1 MPLRG
6 KSRLQQNA
14 LAAFV
19 HAIPLALMLFTPSAA
34 SGQQPA
40 STPSGIASN
49 AAACHD
55 PAGWNIA
62 CLRARYSGPAAAWPA
77 PTIDAGVQWHEWAP
91 VPPVAS
97 PPLQWTAANP
107 GQAELAADVAR
118 PAVVALGQMLFFDT
132 RLSRKGEVSCASCH
146 QPQRA
151 FTDGLPLAV
160 GEDKLMGRRRST
172 PLYAAPFAPRLFWD
186 GRAASLKE
194 QVMGPLH
201 DPREMNHDAAGAVA
215 RLREND
221 VYPARFLEAFG
232 DAPAAPSPAA
242 ASASP
247 TVVSASSAATA
258 TASAATATAS
268 AATATASAATTP
280 VAQAPGASALTSAI
294 DADRL
299 ARALAAYVASL
310 RPEKTRFD
318 DFLAGRADAL
328 DDTELLGLHLFR
340 TQARCMNCHNGPL
353 LTDHQFHNIGL
364 SFYGRRNQDLG
375 RYEATRDP
383 ADLGRFRTPSLRNVA
398 QAGPWMHNGLFPDLR
413 GLLRMYNA
421 GMGREAPP
429 ADPPDP
435 HAPRKSAHIKP
446 LDLSPAEIDALLAF
460 LKTL

>member
-6 KSRLQQNA
+6 KSRHRLNAVATLLSVVALSLPPTA
-14 LAAFV
+14 LAA
-19 HAIPLALMLFTPSAA
+19 AA
-34 SGQQPA
+34 GPPPDSPPA
-40 STPSGIASN
+40 GIVSD
-49 AAACHD
+49 AACH
-55 PAGWNIA
+55 PLTGWDLA
-62 CLRARYSGPAAAWPA
+62 CLRARYSAPTASWPA
-77 PTIDAGVQWHEWAP
+77 PAIDAGVRWNEWAP
-91 VPPVAS
+91 VPPVAD
-97 PPLQWTAANP
+97 PPMQWTAANP

-118 PAVVALGQMLFFDT
+118 PAIVALGQMLFFDA
-132 RLSRKGEVSCASCH
+132 RLSRKGEISCASCH

-215 RLREND
+215 RLRETD
-221 VYPARFLEAFG
+221 MYPAHFLDAFG
-232 DAPAAPSPAA
+232 GATAASSPAT
-242 ASASP
+242 ASASS
-247 TVVSASSAATA
+247 TVAPASSAAGSTTSA
-258 TASAATATAS
+258 STSTSTSASASASAAMIPT
-268 AATATASAATTP
+268 
-280 VAQAPGASALTSAI
+280 AQAPAASTTASAI

-318 DFLAGRADAL
+318 EFLAGRVDAL
-328 DDTELLGLHLFR
+328 DDSELLGLHLFR
-340 TQARCMNCHNGPL
+340 TQARCMNCHSGPL

-421 GMGREAPP
+421 GMGRDAPP

-435 HAPRKSAHIKP
+435 YAPRKSEHIKP

>member
-6 KSRLQQNA
+6 SARPRTGALAVPLGASRLGA
-14 LAAFV
+14 TSLGASYLRASFLRASLLCTSFLCAPPLYAA
-19 HAIPLALMLFTPSAA
+19 HPGAAPPSAA
-34 SGQQPA
+34 LALADTATAAGQADPRA
-40 STPSGIASN
+40 IAD
-49 AAACHD
+49 APACHTQ
-55 PAGWNIA
+55 AGWDLA
-62 CLRARYSGPAAAWPA
+62 CLRARYVGPAAGWPA
-77 PTIDAGVQWHEWAP
+77 PAIDAGVHWTEWAA
-91 VPPVAS
+91 VPPASS
-97 PPLQWTAANP
+97 PPLQWTAANA
-107 GQAELAADVAR
+107 GQAELAADVTR
-118 PAVVALGQMLFFDT
+118 PAVVTLGQMLFFDA
-132 RLSRKGEVSCASCH
+132 RLSRKGQVSCASCH

-221 VYPARFLEAFG
+221 MYPARFLEAFG
-232 DAPAAPSPAA
+232 DASVA
-242 ASASP
+242 ASTAASP
-247 TVVSASSAATA
+247 
-258 TASAATATAS
+258 
-268 AATATASAATTP
+268 
-280 VAQAPGASALTSAI
+280 I

-310 RPEKTRFD
+310 RPERTRFD

-383 ADLGRFRTPSLRNVA
+383 ADLGKFRTPSLRNVA

-413 GLLRMYNA
+413 GLLRMYNV

-435 HAPRKSAHIKP
+435 YAPRKSEHIKP

>member
-1 MPLRG
+1 MGAGP
-6 KSRLQQNA
+6 SRRQ
-14 LAAFV
+14 
-19 HAIPLALMLFTPSAA
+19 
-34 SGQQPA
+34 
-40 STPSGIASN
+40 
-49 AAACHD
+49 
-55 PAGWNIA
+55 
-62 CLRARYSGPAAAWPA
+62 
-77 PTIDAGVQWHEWAP
+77 
-91 VPPVAS
+91 

-186 GRAASLKE
+186 GRAASLRE

-215 RLREND
+215 RLRQTD
-221 VYPARFLEAFG
+221 MYPKRFLEAFG
-232 DAPAAPSPAA
+232 GAPVAASPTA

-247 TVVSASSAATA
+247 IVASASSAATS
-258 TASAATATAS
+258 TASTTAS
-268 AATATASAATTP
+268 TP
-280 VAQAPGASALTSAI
+280 ASAI
-294 DADRL
+294 DADHL

-429 ADPPDP
+429 ADPRTRMRR
-435 HAPRKSAHIKP
+435 ASRRTS
-446 LDLSPAEIDALLAF
+446 SRS
-460 LKTL
+460 T

>member
-1 MPLRG
+1 MSQRPTPDTNATRNVSMPLRG

-49 AAACHD
+49 AATCHD

-215 RLREND
+215 RLRQTD
-221 VYPARFLEAFG
+221 MYPPRFLDAFG
-232 DAPAAPSPAA
+232 GAPAAASPAT

-247 TVVSASSAATA
+247 TVASASSAATS
-258 TASAATATAS
+258 TASTMAS
-268 AATATASAATTP
+268 TP
-280 VAQAPGASALTSAI
+280 ASAI

>member
-6 KSRLQQNA
+6 KSRLRPNT
-14 LAAFV
+14 LATV
-19 HAIPLALMLFTPSAA
+19 LHAIPLALLLATASSA

-40 STPSGIASN
+40 STPSGMASG

-107 GQAELAADVAR
+107 GQAELAADLAR

-151 FTDGLPLAV
+151 FTDGLPLAM

-215 RLREND
+215 RLRQTD
-221 VYPARFLEAFG
+221 MYPPRFLEAFG
-232 DAPAAPSPAA
+232 GAPAAASPAT

-247 TVVSASSAATA
+247 TVASASSAATS
-258 TASAATATAS
+258 TASTTAS
-268 AATATASAATTP
+268 TP
-280 VAQAPGASALTSAI
+280 ASAI

>member
-6 KSRLQQNA
+6 KSRLRPSA
-14 LAAFV
+14 LAAV
-19 HAIPLALMLFTPSAA
+19 LHAIPLALLLAAPSTA
-34 SGQQPA
+34 SGRQPA
-40 STPSGIASN
+40 SMPSGIASN

-62 CLRARYSGPAAAWPA
+62 CLRARYSGPVAGWPA
-77 PTIDAGVQWHEWAP
+77 PTIDAGVQWNEWAP
-91 VPPVAS
+91 VPAVAS
-97 PPLQWTAANP
+97 PPLQWTAANL

-215 RLREND
+215 RLRETD
-221 VYPARFLEAFG
+221 MYPARFLEAFG
-232 DAPAAPSPAA
+232 GAPAAQA
-242 ASASP
+242 
-247 TVVSASSAATA
+247 
-258 TASAATATAS
+258 
-268 AATATASAATTP
+268 P
-280 VAQAPGASALTSAI
+280 VASTPTSAI

-383 ADLGRFRTPSLRNVA
+383 ADLGKFRTPSLRNVA

-429 ADPPDP
+429 AAPPDP
-435 HAPRKSAHIKP
+435 YAPRKSAHIKP

>member
-6 KSRLQQNA
+6 KSRLLPNA
-14 LAAFV
+14 LAAV
-19 HAIPLALMLFTPSAA
+19 LHAIPLALLLAAPATA
-34 SGQQPA
+34 SGRQPA
-40 STPSGIASN
+40 SMPSGIASN

-62 CLRARYSGPAAAWPA
+62 CLRARYSGSAAGWPA
-77 PTIDAGVQWHEWAP
+77 PTIDAGVHWNEWAP
-91 VPPVAS
+91 VPAVAS
-97 PPLQWTAANP
+97 PLQWTAANP

-118 PAVVALGQMLFFDT
+118 PAVVTLGQMLFFDT

-215 RLREND
+215 RLRQND
-221 VYPARFLEAFG
+221 VYSARFLEAFG
-232 DAPAAPSPAA
+232 GAPMAAP
-242 ASASP
+242 
-247 TVVSASSAATA
+247 TA
-258 TASAATATAS
+258 
-268 AATATASAATTP
+268 
-280 VAQAPGASALTSAI
+280 SAI

>member
-19 HAIPLALMLFTPSAA
+19 HAIPLALMLVTPSAA

-201 DPREMNHDAAGAVA
+201 DPREMNHDATGAVA
-215 RLREND
+215 RLRQTD
-221 VYPARFLEAFG
+221 MYPPRFLEAFG
-232 DAPAAPSPAA
+232 GAPAAASPAA

-247 TVVSASSAATA
+247 TVASASSAATS
-258 TASAATATAS
+258 TASTTAS
-268 AATATASAATTP
+268 TP
-280 VAQAPGASALTSAI
+280 ASAI

>member
-19 HAIPLALMLFTPSAA
+19 HAIPLALMLVTPSAA

-268 AATATASAATTP
+268 AATTP

>member
-6 KSRLQQNA
+6 KSRLRPNA
-14 LAAFV
+14 LATV
-19 HAIPLALMLFTPSAA
+19 LHAIPLALLLATASSA

-40 STPSGIASN
+40 STPSGMASN
-49 AAACHD
+49 AACHD

-201 DPREMNHDAAGAVA
+201 DPREMNHDATGAVA
-215 RLREND
+215 RLRQTD
-221 VYPARFLEAFG
+221 MYPPRFLEAFG
-232 DAPAAPSPAA
+232 GAPAAASPAA

-247 TVVSASSAATA
+247 TVASASSAATS
-258 TASAATATAS
+258 TASTTAS
-268 AATATASAATTP
+268 TP
-280 VAQAPGASALTSAI
+280 ASAI

>member
-6 KSRLQQNA
+6 KSRHRLNAVATLLSAVALPLLPTA
-14 LAAFV
+14 LAA
-19 HAIPLALMLFTPSAA
+19 AA
-34 SGQQPA
+34 GPPPDSPPA
-40 STPSGIASN
+40 GIVSD
-49 AAACHD
+49 AACH
-55 PAGWNIA
+55 PLTGWDLA
-62 CLRARYSGPAAAWPA
+62 CLRARYSAPAAFWPA
-77 PTIDAGVQWHEWAP
+77 PAIDAGVRWNEWAP
-91 VPPVAS
+91 VPPVS
-97 PPLQWTAANP
+97 LPPLQWTAANP

-118 PAVVALGQMLFFDT
+118 PAIVALGQMLFFDA
-132 RLSRKGEVSCASCH
+132 RLSRKGQVSCASCH

-201 DPREMNHDAAGAVA
+201 DPREMNHDAAGAMA
-215 RLREND
+215 RLRETD
-221 VYPARFLEAFG
+221 MYPARFLDAFG
-232 DAPAAPSPAA
+232 GATAVSPPAT
-242 ASASP
+242 ASASS
-247 TVVSASSAATA
+247 TVAQASSAAGS
-258 TASAATATAS
+258 TASASASASAS
-268 AATATASAATTP
+268 AAMIPA
-280 VAQAPGASALTSAI
+280 AQAPAASTTASAI

-318 DFLAGRADAL
+318 EFLTGRADAL
-328 DDTELLGLHLFR
+328 NDNELLGLHLFR

-421 GMGREAPP
+421 GMGRDAPP

-435 HAPRKSAHIKP
+435 YAPRKSEHIKP

-460 LKTL
+460 LKAL